1 MPPAGRTP
9 GAGAPPLRPEK
20 PEIVV
25 MRVQLEL
32 KARGLYAGPID
43 GRLTDDVRNSIRAFQ
58 IIQRLRETGAMDN
71 ETLAKLGI
79 IY

>member
-1 MPPAGRTP
+1 MPSAL
-9 GAGAPPLRPEK
+9 PPRPEK

-32 KARGLYAGPID
+32 KARSLYAGPID
-43 GRLTDDVRNSIRAFQ
+43 GRITQELRDSIRAFQ
-58 IIQRLRETGAMDN
+58 ILQRLPETSSMDN
-71 ETLAKLGI
+71 LMLAKLGI